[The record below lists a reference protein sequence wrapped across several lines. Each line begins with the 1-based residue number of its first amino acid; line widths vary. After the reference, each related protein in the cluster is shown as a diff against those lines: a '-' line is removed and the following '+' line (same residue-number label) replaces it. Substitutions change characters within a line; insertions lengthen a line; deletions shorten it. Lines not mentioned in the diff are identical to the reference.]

1 MHQPANAI
9 DHAPA
14 ANKMRHK
21 LGRKNEKPKP
31 AGKNKGH
38 QPKLNMNT
46 TESETPRNKNNRA
59 PRNQQQA
66 ARDTAFRNEKT
77 KHSIHQP
84 NSKTQTAARL

>member
-1 MHQPANAI
+1 MHQLASAI

-14 ANKMRHK
+14 TNKMRLK

-31 AGKNKGH
+31 AGKNNGQ

-46 TESETPRNKNNRA
+46 TKSETPHKNNQA
-59 PRNQQQA
+59 PRNRQHA

-77 KHSIHQP
+77 KHSIQQP